1 MLHFEK
7 EGITVALPHT
17 LDFIGM
23 APSNELESAVRK
35 QVNHLQRT
43 FPSVTGL
50 RVTVQKPRQLAAGR
64 TVAVRVDVAFQDREL
79 AVLRQHDDDARAALV
94 DAFDAITRRTRAML
108 RGPFGQPGRCPT

>member
-1 MLHFEK
+1 M
-7 EGITVALPHT
+7 ALPHT

-23 APSNELESAVRK
+23 APSNELESAVGK
-35 QVNHLQRT
+35 QFNHLQRT